1 MLTSKLAKRKHA
13 AHDRSGCPGAQPLP
27 CRLIGCDVP
36 WRSRLTCCLL
46 LALTVFLGH
55 TAGQVE
61 RPALTKEQMK
71 TFLLQAKVVRSRQSD
86 KGITRPWRLTLTDG
100 TLTHDASFQD
110 IDEHLAER
118 RLDTTRRGELN
129 FVDSYHYNIAAYA
142 LAELLALDSMMPMS
156 VERRWQGTNG
166 ALTWWV
172 DSVMMD
178 EEERQQGSVRPPDM
192 NVWNQ
197 QMYRMHAF
205 SQLVYDTDRNLR
217 NVLISRDWK
226 LWMIDFT
233 RAFRLWPD
241 LQSTRNLNKC
251 DRTLLG
257 RLRTLQKADVEARTD
272 GHLSPSEISAL
283 MTRRDKLVAHFDA
296 LIAKRGEAQV
306 LY

>member
-1 MLTSKLAKRKHA
+1 M
-13 AHDRSGCPGAQPLP
+13 
-27 CRLIGCDVP
+27 P
-36 WRSRLTCCLL
+36 WRSRLTSLGVML
-46 LALTVFLGH
+46 TLTVCVPDA
-55 TAGQVE
+55 TGQIE

-71 TFLLQAKVVRSRQSD
+71 TFLLHAKVIRSQQSD
-86 KGITRPWRLTLTDG
+86 KGITRPWRLTLSDG

-110 IDEHLAER
+110 IDERLAER

-178 EEERQQGSVRPPDM
+178 EEERQKGSVRPPDM
-192 NVWNQ
+192 NAWNQ

-217 NVLISRDWK
+217 NVLISRDWR

-233 RAFRLWPD
+233 RAFRMWPE
-241 LQSTRNLNKC
+241 LQNTRNLNKC

-257 RLRTLQKADVEARTD
+257 RLRALQKADVEARTD

-296 LIAKRGEAQV
+296 LIAERGESQV
-306 LY
+306 LF